1 MITFNT
7 EQVTK
12 NTTSKDLE
20 ALNAGCPEVKL
31 QEKSVE
37 YTQNAEYVVSPDA
50 GYDGLSKVNV
60 SVDLVVPTVQNSK
73 TVNITKNGS
82 TTVKPDTDYDVVEQ
96 VVVNTNIPLQEKQ
109 VDVLLSEP
117 TTVILPDT
125 GYTGITKLTVNHS
138 PVEANTA
145 YTATSNG
152 QYTIHPS
159 EGFDATTS
167 VNLTVNVP
175 ATPVEPTKSVEI
187 TQNGTTNII
196 PADGYDAIEGVDV
209 TVNVPSKE
217 EETKSVS
224 YTSNGSYTV
233 QPTEGKTLSEVSVSV
248 NVTNPPTAL
257 DISNKFVNCVN
268 QTITQSDIDA
278 FTGWENLTDGSY
290 KFYNTKSSSS
300 ITALVLPSFSGLT
313 NGDFMFANS
322 FSGSY
327 GPLID
332 LSNVNFSSVTSAKNM
347 FAHSWIIPGPNF
359 KLFAGENSK
368 QIFKEAYI
376 DGGFNSWAFYLD
388 DNTYLMTANELF
400 YNARISCGGSLA
412 LRFNAKSFSNA
423 FAEVMDLTDLSLDLD
438 SPQASTGVYIVGLT
452 NRSSITKLTLTLP
465 NGSYPNTYGES
476 GYTAFAG
483 NNLVDLT
490 INVINNSAS
499 FVNCVSLSQDSV
511 NNILNALTDVTA
523 EPKTITFAA
532 TQYGYV
538 TEEQKTA
545 ATAKGWTINQA

>member
-145 YTATSNG
+145 YTATNNG
-152 QYTIHPS
+152 NYTIHPS
-159 EGFDATTS
+159 EGYDATTS

-233 QPTEGKTLSEVSVSV
+233 QPTEGKTLSEVSVNV
-248 NVTNPPTAL
+248 NVANPPTAL
-257 DISNKFVNCVN
+257 DISNKFVSCVN
-268 QTITQSDIDA
+268 QTITQEDIDA
-278 FTGWENLTDGSY
+278 FTGWGNLTDGSY
-290 KFYNTKSSSS
+290 KFYRAKTLYSDTP
-300 ITALVLPSFSGLT
+300 ITLPAIPKLSNGAYMFSFAAPAPIISFAGIKINVS
-313 NGDFMFANS
+313 NGDNMFYQANIIVDEKFQFTCSSGGQYFGRATIDGKFGPNALYNADTTAHPNTYSRIFENATFKSPTQS
-322 FSGSY
+322 FYLVGTNFL
-327 GPLID
+327 GM
-332 LSNVNFSSVTSAKNM
+332 FSSVKG
-347 FAHSWIIPGPNF
+347 I
-359 KLFAGENSK
+359 
-368 QIFKEAYI
+368 Q
-376 DGGFNSWAFYLD
+376 D
-388 DNTYLMTANELF
+388 MTVTIE
-400 YNARISCGGSLA
+400 
-412 LRFNAKSFSNA
+412 
-423 FAEVMDLTDLSLDLD
+423 E
-438 SPQASTGVYIVGLT
+438 
-452 NRSSITKLTLTLP
+452 
-465 NGSYPNTYGES
+465 SYPITLNEMFRSMSSLTALHLNFPEVEINNGDSSYYSPFYGLI
-476 GYTAFAG
+476 
-483 NNLVDLT
+483 NLENLT
-490 INVINNSAS
+490 INRITNSCYFS
-499 FVNCVSLSQDSV
+499 DCKKLTQESV
-511 NNILNALTDVTA
+511 NNIINALADGVTNQ
-523 EPKTITFAA
+523 TIWFAS

>member
-145 YTATSNG
+145 YTANENG
-152 QYTIHPS
+152 SYTIHPS
-159 EGFDATTS
+159 EGYDATTS

-248 NVTNPPTAL
+248 NVTNPPTAY
-257 DISNKFVNCVN
+257 DINNPNVRLGGTYNRSTSAGSYFIEV
-268 QTITQSDIDA
+268 QQSDINSL
-278 FTGWENLTDGSY
+278 TG
-290 KFYNTKSSSS
+290 
-300 ITALVLPSFSGLT
+300 
-313 NGDFMFANS
+313 
-322 FSGSY
+322 
-327 GPLID
+327 
-332 LSNVNFSSVTSAKNM
+332 
-347 FAHSWIIPGPNF
+347 
-359 KLFAGENSK
+359 
-368 QIFKEAYI
+368 
-376 DGGFNSWAFYLD
+376 
-388 DNTYLMTANELF
+388 
-400 YNARISCGGSLA
+400 
-412 LRFNAKSFSNA
+412 
-423 FAEVMDLTDLSLDLD
+423 
-438 SPQASTGVYIVGLT
+438 
-452 NRSSITKLTLTLP
+452 
-465 NGSYPNTYGES
+465 
-476 GYTAFAG
+476 
-483 NNLVDLT
+483 
-490 INVINNSAS
+490 
-499 FVNCVSLSQDSV
+499 
-511 NNILNALTDVTA
+511 
-523 EPKTITFAA
+523 
-532 TQYGYV
+532 
-538 TEEQKTA
+538 
-545 ATAKGWTINQA
+545 

>member
-1 MITFNT
+1 MVTFNT
-7 EQVTK
+7 KQVTK

-109 VDVLLSEP
+109 VNVLLSEP

-145 YTATSNG
+145 YTANANG
-152 QYTIHPS
+152 SYTIHPS
-159 EGFDATTS
+159 EGYDATTS

-175 ATPVEPTKSVEI
+175 TTPVEPTKSVEI

-233 QPTEGKTLSEVSVSV
+233 QPTEGKTLSEVSVEV

-278 FTGWENLTDGSY
+278 FTGWENLTDGRY
-290 KFYNTKSSSS
+290 KFYLAKTSDSQNPV
-300 ITALVLPSFSGLT
+300 VLPAMSNLTRGNEMFSCDSLSKRSAFYDLRNVDFSKVT
-313 NGDFMFANS
+313 NAMEMFKNVRII
-322 FSGSY
+322 
-327 GPLID
+327 ID
-332 LSNVNFSSVTSAKNM
+332 DS
-347 FAHSWIIPGPNF
+347 F
-359 KLFAGENSK
+359 KLFASDSVS
-368 QIFKEAYI
+368 IFMGAEI
-376 DGGFNSWAFYLD
+376 NGTFNFSAFYKNNEIRLGRAD
-388 DNTYLMTANELF
+388 YLFKDAQIN
-400 YNARISCGGSLA
+400 YN
-412 LRFNAKSFSNA
+412 
-423 FAEVMDLTDLSLDLD
+423 DTLSLRLNT
-438 SPQASTGVYIVGLT
+438 SILAGAFQNVKGLT
-452 NRSSITKLTLTLP
+452 SLFLDLEGSPAGVNGIEITSLTKGSSITSLTITLP
-465 NGSYPNTYGES
+465 TDNNNTYGDVSWQTFLSNVME
-476 GYTAFAG
+476 
-483 NNLVDLT
+483 NVT
-490 INVINNSAS
+490 INVINNDCNISTS
-499 FVNCVSLSQDSV
+499 THLTQESV
-511 NNILNALTDVTA
+511 NNIINALADVTA
-523 EPKTITFAA
+523 NPKTLTLSN
-532 TQYGYV
+532 QVQSYV

-545 ATAKGWTINQA
+545 ATAKGWTINFA

>member
-82 TTVKPDTDYDVVEQ
+82 TTVKPDTDYDAVEQ
-96 VVVNTNIPLQEKQ
+96 IVVNTNIPLQEKQ

-117 TTVILPDT
+117 TTVITPDT
-125 GYTGITKLTVNHS
+125 GYEGITKLTVTHS

-152 QYTIHPS
+152 QHTIHPS
-159 EGFDATTS
+159 EGYDATTS

-248 NVTNPPTAL
+248 NVPSGGGL
-257 DISNKFVNCVN
+257 DISNKFVSCAN
-268 QTITQSDIDA
+268 QLITQSDIDA
-278 FTGWENLTDGSY
+278 FTGWENLTKGDNKFKNAVSQELIKLPNPETLTSIQYMFSAPDISRGVKLDVRGQSWSNVKSSTQAFRNISLTLDNKF
-290 KFYNTKSSSS
+290 KFYGSGTGVFYYS
-300 ITALVLPSFSGLT
+300 IITGELGYSAFYQSDDL
-313 NGDFMFANS
+313 FA
-322 FSGSY
+322 
-327 GPLID
+327 P
-332 LSNVNFSSVTSAKNM
+332 NFSEWFTRCHFNTPTVSLRLHSNNLGSM
-347 FAHSWIIPGPNF
+347 FEDTN
-359 KLFAGENSK
+359 
-368 QIFKEAYI
+368 
-376 DGGFNSWAFYLD
+376 
-388 DNTYLMTANELF
+388 
-400 YNARISCGGSLA
+400 
-412 LRFNAKSFSNA
+412 
-423 FAEVMDLTDLSLDLD
+423 LTSLDLN
-438 SPQASTGVYIVGLT
+438 VYET
-452 NRSSITKLTLTLP
+452 TP
-465 NGSYPNTYGES
+465 
-476 GYTAFAG
+476 
-483 NNLVDLT
+483 
-490 INVINNSAS
+490 
-499 FVNCVSLSQDSV
+499 VSLSKLCASCDKLKTLSLNLPELDNTFGVSNYGSFVYGCKVLETVTINHISKNIFLSDCVALTQESV
-511 NNILNALTDVTA
+511 NNIINALADGVTNQ
-523 EPKTITFAA
+523 TITFAA
-532 TQYGYV
+532 TPYSYI

>member
-117 TTVILPDT
+117 TTVITPDT
-125 GYTGITKLTVNHS
+125 GYEGITKLTVTHS

-145 YTATSNG
+145 YTANENG
-152 QYTIHPS
+152 SYTIHPS
-159 EGFDATTS
+159 EGYDATTS

-175 ATPVEPTKSVEI
+175 ATPIEPTKSVEI

-233 QPTEGKTLSEVSVSV
+233 QPTEGKTLSEISV
-248 NVTNPPTAL
+248 NVNVPSSGAL
-257 DISNKFVNCVN
+257 DISNKFVSCAN
-268 QTITQSDIDA
+268 QLITQSDIDA
-278 FTGWENLTDGSY
+278 FTGWENLTDGDK
-290 KFYNTKSSSS
+290 KFYNATSTELIK
-300 ITALVLPSFSGLT
+300 LPNPETLTSTQYMFSAPDISRGVKLDVR
-313 NGDFMFANS
+313 GQS
-322 FSGSY
+322 W
-327 GPLID
+327 
-332 LSNVNFSSVTSAKNM
+332 SNVKSGTQAFRNILLTLDNKFKFYGSGTGVFYGSLITGELGYSAFYQSDAVFAPNFSEWFSRCHFNTPTVSLRLHSNNLSSM
-347 FAHSWIIPGPNF
+347 FDSTN
-359 KLFAGENSK
+359 
-368 QIFKEAYI
+368 
-376 DGGFNSWAFYLD
+376 
-388 DNTYLMTANELF
+388 
-400 YNARISCGGSLA
+400 
-412 LRFNAKSFSNA
+412 
-423 FAEVMDLTDLSLDLD
+423 LTSLDLNVYEE
-438 SPQASTGVYIVGLT
+438 SPVSLQQLCASCDKLKTLSLNLPELDNTFGYNNYGSFVYGCKVLET
-452 NRSSITKLTLTLP
+452 
-465 NGSYPNTYGES
+465 
-476 GYTAFAG
+476 
-483 NNLVDLT
+483 VT
-490 INVINNSAS
+490 INHISTNVFMND
-499 FVNCVSLSQDSV
+499 CRSLTQDSV

-523 EPKTITFAA
+523 NPKTITFAS
-532 TQYGYV
+532 TQYGYI

>member
-82 TTVKPDTDYDVVEQ
+82 TTVKPDTAYDAVKQ

-109 VDVLLSEP
+109 VNVLLSEP
-117 TTVILPDT
+117 TTVVLPDT

-145 YTATSNG
+145 YTANKNG
-152 QYTIHPS
+152 SYTIRPS

-175 ATPVEPTKSVEI
+175 ATPVEPTKQVTI
-187 TQNGTTNII
+187 TSNGTTNII
-196 PADGYDAIEGVDV
+196 PADGYNAIEGVDV

-248 NVTNPPTAL
+248 NVPSSGAL
-257 DISNKFVNCVN
+257 DISNKFVSCVN
-268 QTITQSDIDA
+268 QTISQSDIDA
-278 FTGWENLTDGSY
+278 FTGWENLTDGRY
-290 KFYNTKSSSS
+290 KFYLAKTSDSQNPV
-300 ITALVLPSFSGLT
+300 VLPAMPNLTRGAEMFSCDSTSKRSAFYDLRNVDFSKVT
-313 NGDFMFANS
+313 NAMDMFRNVRII
-322 FSGSY
+322 
-327 GPLID
+327 ID
-332 LSNVNFSSVTSAKNM
+332 DS
-347 FAHSWIIPGPNF
+347 F
-359 KLFAGENSK
+359 KLFASDSIN
-368 QIFKEAYI
+368 IFTGAEI
-376 DGGFNSWAFYLD
+376 NGTFNFNAFY
-388 DNTYLMTANELF
+388 NTNEICLGRADYLFKDAQIN
-400 YNARISCGGSLA
+400 YN
-412 LRFNAKSFSNA
+412 
-423 FAEVMDLTDLSLDLD
+423 DTLSLRLNTNTLAGAF
-438 SPQASTGVYIVGLT
+438 QNVKGLT
-452 NRSSITKLTLTLP
+452 SLFLDLEGSPAGVNGIEITSLTKGSSITSLTITLP
-465 NGSYPNTYGES
+465 TDNNNTYGDVSWQTFLSNVME
-476 GYTAFAG
+476 
-483 NNLVDLT
+483 NVT
-490 INVINNSAS
+490 INVINNNCNISTSAH
-499 FVNCVSLSQDSV
+499 LTQESV
-511 NNILNALTDVTA
+511 NNIINALADVTA
-523 EPKTITFAA
+523 NPKTLTLS
-532 TQYGYV
+532 TQVQSYV

-545 ATAKGWTINQA
+545 ATAKGWTINFA

>member
-82 TTVKPDTDYDVVEQ
+82 TTVKPDTGYDVVEQ

-109 VDVLLSEP
+109 VEVLLSEP

-152 QYTIHPS
+152 QYTITPS

-196 PADGYDAIEGVDV
+196 PADGYDAIAGVDV

-248 NVTNPPTAL
+248 NVTNPPTAY
-257 DISNKFVNCVN
+257 DINNPNVRLGGTWRYTGSDYYLSV
-268 QTITQSDIDA
+268 QQSDIDSL
-278 FTGWENLTDGSY
+278 TGWETLTIGGGKCTMIEPETDLTFNLPEITDGNSMFYNPHLGITPNKKISFTDGSLSKMETAVGFCGSTALQFNFSNLDLSKCTSLSLGRAVIQTDVPLKVGVSQITFDSY
-290 KFYNTKSSSS
+290 SKFYNNSLKMRFIKEFDINTQNLISLERNINIQNVEFIFDHPFNPYRMFYNCGYLTDVIIQGNIYPNDSSLYASNFYGCGRLQNLS
-300 ITALVLPSFSGLT
+300 ITTISRSMHLEQAPSLT
-313 NGDFMFANS
+313 Q
-322 FSGSY
+322 
-327 GPLID
+327 
-332 LSNVNFSSVTSAKNM
+332 
-347 FAHSWIIPGPNF
+347 
-359 KLFAGENSK
+359 E
-368 QIFKEAYI
+368 
-376 DGGFNSWAFYLD
+376 
-388 DNTYLMTANELF
+388 
-400 YNARISCGGSLA
+400 
-412 LRFNAKSFSNA
+412 
-423 FAEVMDLTDLSLDLD
+423 
-438 SPQASTGVYIVGLT
+438 
-452 NRSSITKLTLTLP
+452 
-465 NGSYPNTYGES
+465 
-476 GYTAFAG
+476 
-483 NNLVDLT
+483 
-490 INVINNSAS
+490 
-499 FVNCVSLSQDSV
+499 SV
-511 NNILNALTDVTA
+511 NNIINALADGVTNQ
-523 EPKTITFAA
+523 TIWFAS

>member
-82 TTVKPDTDYDVVEQ
+82 TTVKPDTDYDAVEQ

-138 PVEANTA
+138 PVESNTA

-152 QYTIHPS
+152 QYTIRPS
-159 EGFDATTS
+159 EGYDATTS

-175 ATPVEPTKSVEI
+175 ATPVEPTKQVTI
-187 TQNGTTNII
+187 TSNGTTNII

-217 EETKSVS
+217 EEAKSVS

-268 QTITQSDIDA
+268 QTISQSDIDA
-278 FTGWENLTDGSY
+278 FTGWENLTNGSY
-290 KFYNTKSSSS
+290 KFYKTTTSDLQNPV
-300 ITALVLPSFSGLT
+300 VLPAMPNLTKGSGMFNCDLTQPRSAFFDLRNVDFSK
-313 NGDFMFANS
+313 
-322 FSGSY
+322 
-327 GPLID
+327 
-332 LSNVNFSSVTSAKNM
+332 VTSATEM
-347 FAHSWIIPGPNF
+347 FRNSRIIIDDSF
-359 KLFAGENSK
+359 KLFAGDSVN
-368 QIFKEAYI
+368 IFYGAEI
-376 DGGFNSWAFYLD
+376 NGTFNFNAFYK
-388 DNTYLMTANELF
+388 TNELCLSRADNLF
-400 YNARISCGGSLA
+400 NGVIFNDNDSLS
-412 LRFNAKSFSNA
+412 LRFNTNTLAGA
-423 FAEVMDLTDLSLDLD
+423 FRNV
-438 SPQASTGVYIVGLT
+438 VGLT
-452 NRSSITKLTLTLP
+452 SLFLDLEGGPAGVNGIEITSLTKGSSITSLTITLP
-465 NGSYPNTYGES
+465 EANNTYGDVSYQTFLSNVME
-476 GYTAFAG
+476 
-483 NNLVDLT
+483 NVT
-490 INVINNSAS
+490 INIINNNCNISTSAS
-499 FVNCVSLSQDSV
+499 LTQDSV
-511 NNILNALTDVTA
+511 NNIINALADVTA
-523 EPKTITFAA
+523 KPKTITFAA
-532 TQYGYV
+532 TPYSYI

>member
-82 TTVKPDTDYDVVEQ
+82 TTVKPDTGYDVVEQ

-145 YTATSNG
+145 YTANKNG
-152 QYTIHPS
+152 SYTIHPS

-248 NVTNPPTAL
+248 NVPSSGAL
-257 DISNKFVNCVN
+257 DISNKFVSCAN

-278 FTGWENLTDGSY
+278 FTGWENLTNGDNKFKSATSQELIKLPNPETLTSIQYMFSAPDISRGVKLDVRGQSWSNVKSGAQAFRNILLTLDNKF
-290 KFYNTKSSSS
+290 KFYGSGTGVFYYSS
-300 ITALVLPSFSGLT
+300 ITGELGYSAFYQSDDLFAPNFSEWFTRCYFNTPTVSLRLHS
-313 NGDFMFANS
+313 NNLYSMFAETN
-322 FSGSY
+322 
-327 GPLID
+327 
-332 LSNVNFSSVTSAKNM
+332 
-347 FAHSWIIPGPNF
+347 
-359 KLFAGENSK
+359 
-368 QIFKEAYI
+368 
-376 DGGFNSWAFYLD
+376 
-388 DNTYLMTANELF
+388 
-400 YNARISCGGSLA
+400 
-412 LRFNAKSFSNA
+412 
-423 FAEVMDLTDLSLDLD
+423 LTSLDLNVYETTPV
-438 SPQASTGVYIVGLT
+438 SLQKLCASCDKLKTLSLNLPEFDNTFGGSNYGSFVYGCKALETV
-452 NRSSITKLTLTLP
+452 
-465 NGSYPNTYGES
+465 
-476 GYTAFAG
+476 
-483 NNLVDLT
+483 T
-490 INVINNSAS
+490 INHISTNIFLSD
-499 FVNCVSLSQDSV
+499 CRSLTQESV
-511 NNILNALTDVTA
+511 NNIINALADVTA
-523 EPKTITFAA
+523 NPKTITFAA
-532 TQYGYV
+532 TPYSYI

>member
-82 TTVKPDTDYDVVEQ
+82 TTVKPDTDYDAVEQ

-125 GYTGITKLTVNHS
+125 GYTGITKLTVNHP

-159 EGFDATTS
+159 EGFEATTS

-248 NVTNPPTAL
+248 NVPSSGAL
-257 DISNKFVNCVN
+257 DISNKFVSCAN
-268 QTITQSDIDA
+268 QTISQSDIDA
-278 FTGWENLTDGSY
+278 FTGWENLTKGDK
-290 KFYNTKSSSS
+290 KFYNATSQELIKLPNPETLTSINQMFNASNISRGVKLDVRGQSWSNVKSSTQAFRNISLTLDNKFKFYGS
-300 ITALVLPSFSGLT
+300 GTGVFYASLITGELG
-313 NGDFMFANS
+313 
-322 FSGSY
+322 Y
-327 GPLID
+327 
-332 LSNVNFSSVTSAKNM
+332 SA
-347 FAHSWIIPGPNF
+347 FYQSDD
-359 KLFAGENSK
+359 LFAPDFSEW
-368 QIFKEAYI
+368 F
-376 DGGFNSWAFYLD
+376 
-388 DNTYLMTANELF
+388 
-400 YNARISCGGSLA
+400 ARC
-412 LRFNAKSFSNA
+412 RFNTPTVSLRLHSNSLDSM
-423 FAEVMDLTDLSLDLD
+423 FNTTNLTSLDLN
-438 SPQASTGVYIVGLT
+438 VYEVTPVNLRNLCG
-452 NRSSITKLTLTLP
+452 SCDKLKTLSLNLP
-465 NGSYPNTYGES
+465 ELDNTFGTSNYGSFVYGCKVLE
-476 GYTAFAG
+476 T
-483 NNLVDLT
+483 VT
-490 INVINNSAS
+490 INHISTNIFFSD
-499 FVNCVSLSQDSV
+499 CRSLTQESV
-511 NNILNALTDVTA
+511 NNIINALADGVTNQ
-523 EPKTITFAA
+523 TIWFAA

>member
-145 YTATSNG
+145 YTANENG
-152 QYTIHPS
+152 SYTIHPS
-159 EGFDATTS
+159 EGYDATTS

-248 NVTNPPTAL
+248 NVTNPPTAY
-257 DISNKFVNCVN
+257 DINNPNVRLGGTYNRSTSAGSYFIEV
-268 QTITQSDIDA
+268 QQSDINSL
-278 FTGWENLTDGSY
+278 TGWESLTIGSGKCVGIFPKGDLIFNLPEITSADWMFYGASLGTGGWGRHKISFTDGSLS
-290 KFYNTKSSSS
+290 KLISAENFCGSED
-300 ITALVLPSFSGLT
+300 LWFDFS
-313 NGDFMFANS
+313 NV
-322 FSGSY
+322 
-327 GPLID
+327 D
-332 LSNVNFSSVTSAKNM
+332 LSNCWKCSFGAAKLQTDNYL
-347 FAHSWIIPGPNF
+347 
-359 KLFAGENSK
+359 KLGA
-368 QIFKEAYI
+368 A
-376 DGGFNSWAFYLD
+376 D
-388 DNTYLMTANELF
+388 
-400 YNARISCGGSLA
+400 ISF
-412 LRFNAKSFSNA
+412 R
-423 FAEVMDLTDLSLDLD
+423 
-438 SPQASTGVYIVGLT
+438 
-452 NRSSITKLTLTLP
+452 
-465 NGSYPNTYGES
+465 
-476 GYTAFAG
+476 
-483 NNLVDLT
+483 
-490 INVINNSAS
+490 SAS
-499 FVNCVSLSQDSV
+499 FVNNEIKLQFPKSHTNSIDFQNNTQLHKAYLIFDYPFSPSKMFYGCSNLEEVAIQGDLSPKDESTRYTSNFYMCYKLTNASFTKILTSVWFGDCKKLTQESV
-511 NNILNALTDVTA
+511 NNIINALADGVTNQ
-523 EPKTITFAA
+523 TITFAS

>member
-82 TTVKPDTDYDVVEQ
+82 TTVKPDTDYDAVEQ

-145 YTATSNG
+145 YTANANG
-152 QYTIHPS
+152 SYTIHPS
-159 EGFDATTS
+159 EGYDATTS

-248 NVTNPPTAL
+248 NVPSSGAL
-257 DISNKFVNCVN
+257 DISNKFVSCAN
-268 QTITQSDIDA
+268 QLITQSDIDA
-278 FTGWENLTDGSY
+278 FTGWENLTKGDNKFKNATSQELIKLPNPETLTSIQQMFSAPDISRGVKLDVRGQSWSNVKSSTQAFRNISLTLDNKF
-290 KFYNTKSSSS
+290 KFYGSGTGVFYASS
-300 ITALVLPSFSGLT
+300 ITGELG
-313 NGDFMFANS
+313 
-322 FSGSY
+322 Y
-327 GPLID
+327 
-332 LSNVNFSSVTSAKNM
+332 SAFYQSDN
-347 FAHSWIIPGPNF
+347 
-359 KLFAGENSK
+359 LFAPKFSEWFMRCYFNTPTVSLRLHSSDLMSM
-368 QIFKEAYI
+368 FEAT
-376 DGGFNSWAFYLD
+376 N
-388 DNTYLMTANELF
+388 
-400 YNARISCGGSLA
+400 
-412 LRFNAKSFSNA
+412 
-423 FAEVMDLTDLSLDLD
+423 LTSLDLNVYVE
-438 SPQASTGVYIVGLT
+438 SPASLQRLCSSCDKLKTLSLSLPELDNTFGTSNYGSFVYGCKVLET
-452 NRSSITKLTLTLP
+452 
-465 NGSYPNTYGES
+465 
-476 GYTAFAG
+476 
-483 NNLVDLT
+483 VT
-490 INVINNSAS
+490 INHISTNIFFSD
-499 FVNCVSLSQDSV
+499 CRSLTQDSV
-511 NNILNALTDVTA
+511 NNILNALADVTA
-523 EPKTITFAA
+523 APKTITFAA
-532 TQYGYV
+532 PQYGYV

>member
-145 YTATSNG
+145 YTANENG
-152 QYTIHPS
+152 SYTIHPS

-196 PADGYDAIEGVDV
+196 PADGYNAIEGVDV

-278 FTGWENLTDGSY
+278 FTGWENLTDGRY
-290 KFYNTKSSSS
+290 KFYLAKTSDSQ
-300 ITALVLPSFSGLT
+300 TPVVLPAMPNLTRGTEMFSCDSISQRSAFYDLRNVDFSKVT
-313 NGDFMFANS
+313 NAMAMFQNVRII
-322 FSGSY
+322 
-327 GPLID
+327 ID
-332 LSNVNFSSVTSAKNM
+332 DS
-347 FAHSWIIPGPNF
+347 F
-359 KLFAGENSK
+359 KLFASDSVN
-368 QIFKEAYI
+368 IFMGAEI
-376 DGGFNSWAFYLD
+376 NGTFNFSAFYKTNEICLGRAD
-388 DNTYLMTANELF
+388 YLFKDAQIN
-400 YNARISCGGSLA
+400 YN
-412 LRFNAKSFSNA
+412 
-423 FAEVMDLTDLSLDLD
+423 DTLSLRLNT
-438 SPQASTGVYIVGLT
+438 STLAGAFQNVNGLT
-452 NRSSITKLTLTLP
+452 SLFLDLEGGPAGVNGIEITNLTKGSSITSLTITLP
-465 NGSYPNTYGES
+465 TDNNNTYGDVSWQTFLSNVME
-476 GYTAFAG
+476 
-483 NNLVDLT
+483 NVT
-490 INVINNSAS
+490 INVINN
-499 FVNCVSLSQDSV
+499 NCDISTSTHLTQESV
-511 NNILNALTDVTA
+511 NNIINALADVTA
-523 EPKTITFAA
+523 NPKTLTLSN
-532 TQYGYV
+532 QVQSYV

-545 ATAKGWTINQA
+545 ATAKGWTINFA

>member
-82 TTVKPDTDYDVVEQ
+82 TTVKPDTDYDAVEQ

-109 VDVLLSEP
+109 VNVLLSEP

-125 GYTGITKLTVNHS
+125 GYTGITKLTVNHP

-145 YTATSNG
+145 YTANENG
-152 QYTIHPS
+152 SYTIHPS
-159 EGFDATTS
+159 EGFEATTS

-196 PADGYDAIEGVDV
+196 PADGYNAIEGVDV

-248 NVTNPPTAL
+248 NVPSSGAL
-257 DISNKFVNCVN
+257 DVSSPYVCFALLGETRYDSSQGGVTLDDINGIS
-268 QTITQSDIDA
+268 
-278 FTGWENLTDGSY
+278 GWENLTDGFY
-290 KFYNTKSSSS
+290 KFNNTYIASPLIWPENLFQNLISGNSMFSSARARTTDRQGGVLNMSNQSFPNLETAEQMFSLTSTATELQMPSEDVAMFPKLKQALRMFAGARILSGGYVNVTGPLES
-300 ITALVLPSFSGLT
+300 IT
-313 NGDFMFANS
+313 FM
-322 FSGSY
+322 FSGSF
-327 GPLID
+327 PDSNHTPTVSLTN
-332 LSNVNFSSVTSAKNM
+332 LSNLTDADRPLGVSNSFIEEFILTGLPVDCNLSVGTHLSEHSVSSIITTLADVTSNPK
-347 FAHSWIIPGPNF
+347 
-359 KLFAGENSK
+359 
-368 QIFKEAYI
+368 
-376 DGGFNSWAFYLD
+376 
-388 DNTYLMTANELF
+388 
-400 YNARISCGGSLA
+400 
-412 LRFNAKSFSNA
+412 
-423 FAEVMDLTDLSLDLD
+423 
-438 SPQASTGVYIVGLT
+438 
-452 NRSSITKLTLTLP
+452 TLTL
-465 NGSYPNTYGES
+465 S
-476 GYTAFAG
+476 
-483 NNLVDLT
+483 
-490 INVINNSAS
+490 
-499 FVNCVSLSQDSV
+499 
-511 NNILNALTDVTA
+511 
-523 EPKTITFAA
+523 
-532 TQYGYV
+532 TQVQSYV
-538 TEEQKTA
+538 TEDMKTA
-545 ATAKGWTINQA
+545 ATAKGWTINFA

>member
-82 TTVKPDTDYDVVEQ
+82 TTVKPDTDYDAVEQ

-145 YTATSNG
+145 YTANENG
-152 QYTIHPS
+152 SYTIHPS
-159 EGFDATTS
+159 EGYDATTS

-187 TQNGTTNII
+187 TQNGITNII

-248 NVTNPPTAL
+248 NVPSSGAL
-257 DISNKFVNCVN
+257 DISNKFVSCVN
-268 QTITQSDIDA
+268 QTITQEDIDA

-290 KFYNTKSSSS
+290 KFYKSKSSSINIIRE
-300 ITALVLPSFSGLT
+300 ITLPEMPKLLNGNNMCNSDPTLKYHLEGKTFKLSAAQNMFRNSRVSVDENFRFVSTGGGYFNAAIISGNFARNAFYIDADSCADINGMFTDATLPSSLSLEFRD
-313 NGDFMFANS
+313 NINCNEMFWRCK
-322 FSGSY
+322 
-327 GPLID
+327 D
-332 LSNVNFSSVTSAKNM
+332 LV
-347 FAHSWIIPGPNF
+347 
-359 KLFAGENSK
+359 
-368 QIFKEAYI
+368 
-376 DGGFNSWAFYLD
+376 
-388 DNTYLMTANELF
+388 
-400 YNARISCGGSLA
+400 
-412 LRFNAKSFSNA
+412 
-423 FAEVMDLTDLSLDLD
+423 SLDLTLNGTSLTIKNLLSNITSLETLNLTLNSD
-438 SPQASTGVYIVGLT
+438 STIDFGGHSFYSPFYYTSNLT
-452 NRSSITKLTLTLP
+452 N
-465 NGSYPNTYGES
+465 
-476 GYTAFAG
+476 
-483 NNLVDLT
+483 LT
-490 INVINNSAS
+490 INIINDSCWFND
-499 FVNCVSLSQDSV
+499 CTLLTQDSV
-511 NNILNALTDVTA
+511 NNIINALADVTA
-523 EPKTITFAA
+523 NPKTITFAA

>member
-82 TTVKPDTDYDVVEQ
+82 TTVKPDTGYDVVEQ

-117 TTVILPDT
+117 TTVITPDT
-125 GYTGITKLTVNHS
+125 GYEGITKLTVTHS

-145 YTATSNG
+145 YTANANG
-152 QYTIHPS
+152 SYTIHPS
-159 EGFDATTS
+159 EGYDATTS

-196 PADGYDAIEGVDV
+196 PTVGYDAIEGVDV

-248 NVTNPPTAL
+248 NVAGSGAL
-257 DISNKFVNCVN
+257 DISNKFVSCAN
-268 QTITQSDIDA
+268 QLITQSDIDA
-278 FTGWENLTDGSY
+278 FTGWENLTDGDN
-290 KFYNTKSSSS
+290 KFHNATSTEL
-300 ITALVLPSFSGLT
+300 IRLP
-313 NGDFMFANS
+313 N
-322 FSGSY
+322 
-327 GPLID
+327 P
-332 LSNVNFSSVTSAKNM
+332 
-347 FAHSWIIPGPNF
+347 
-359 KLFAGENSK
+359 E
-368 QIFKEAYI
+368 
-376 DGGFNSWAFYLD
+376 
-388 DNTYLMTANELF
+388 
-400 YNARISCGGSLA
+400 
-412 LRFNAKSFSNA
+412 
-423 FAEVMDLTDLSLDLD
+423 
-438 SPQASTGVYIVGLT
+438 
-452 NRSSITKLTLTLP
+452 TLT
-465 NGSYPNTYGES
+465 SIQQM
-476 GYTAFAG
+476 F
-483 NNLVDLT
+483 
-490 INVINNSAS
+490 SAPDIS
-499 FVNCVSLSQDSV
+499 RGVKL
-511 NNILNALTDVTA
+511 DVRG
-523 EPKTITFAA
+523 
-532 TQYGYV
+532 QS
-538 TEEQKTA
+538 
-545 ATAKGWTINQA
+545 

>member
-82 TTVKPDTDYDVVEQ
+82 TTVKPDTDYDAVEQ

-125 GYTGITKLTVNHS
+125 GYTGITKLTVNHP

-248 NVTNPPTAL
+248 NVPSSGAL
-257 DISNKFVNCVN
+257 DISNKFVSCAN
-268 QTITQSDIDA
+268 QTISQSDIDA
-278 FTGWENLTDGSY
+278 FTGWENLTKGDK
-290 KFYNTKSSSS
+290 KFYNATSQELIKLPNPETLTSINQMFNASNISRGVKLDVRGQSWSNVKSSTQAFRNISLTLDNKFKFYGS
-300 ITALVLPSFSGLT
+300 GTGVFYASLITGELG
-313 NGDFMFANS
+313 
-322 FSGSY
+322 Y
-327 GPLID
+327 
-332 LSNVNFSSVTSAKNM
+332 SA
-347 FAHSWIIPGPNF
+347 FYQSDD
-359 KLFAGENSK
+359 LFAPDFSEW
-368 QIFKEAYI
+368 F
-376 DGGFNSWAFYLD
+376 
-388 DNTYLMTANELF
+388 
-400 YNARISCGGSLA
+400 ARC
-412 LRFNAKSFSNA
+412 RFNTPTVSLRLHSNSLDSM
-423 FAEVMDLTDLSLDLD
+423 FNTTNLTSLDLN
-438 SPQASTGVYIVGLT
+438 VYEVTPVNLRNLCG
-452 NRSSITKLTLTLP
+452 SCDKLKTLSLNLP
-465 NGSYPNTYGES
+465 ELDNTFGTSNYGSFVYGCKVLE
-476 GYTAFAG
+476 T
-483 NNLVDLT
+483 VT
-490 INVINNSAS
+490 INHISTNIFFSD
-499 FVNCVSLSQDSV
+499 CRSLTQESV
-511 NNILNALTDVTA
+511 NNIINALADGVTNQ
-523 EPKTITFAA
+523 TIWFAA

>member
-82 TTVKPDTDYDVVEQ
+82 TTVKPDTGYDAVEQ

-145 YTATSNG
+145 YTANKNG
-152 QYTIHPS
+152 SYTIHPS
-159 EGFDATTS
+159 EGYDATTS

-196 PADGYDAIEGVDV
+196 PADGYDAIAGVDV

-257 DISNKFVNCVN
+257 DISNKFVSCAN
-268 QTITQSDIDA
+268 QLITQSDIDA
-278 FTGWENLTDGSY
+278 FTGWENLTKGDNKFKNATSTELIKLPNPETLTSIQYMFSAPDISRGVKLDVRGQSWSNVKSSTQAFRNISLTLDNKF
-290 KFYNTKSSSS
+290 KFYGSGTGVFYASS
-300 ITALVLPSFSGLT
+300 ITGELGYSAFYQSDNL
-313 NGDFMFANS
+313 FA
-322 FSGSY
+322 
-327 GPLID
+327 P
-332 LSNVNFSSVTSAKNM
+332 NFSEWFTRCHFNTPTVSLRLHSNNLSSM
-347 FAHSWIIPGPNF
+347 F
-359 KLFAGENSK
+359 GETN
-368 QIFKEAYI
+368 
-376 DGGFNSWAFYLD
+376 
-388 DNTYLMTANELF
+388 
-400 YNARISCGGSLA
+400 
-412 LRFNAKSFSNA
+412 
-423 FAEVMDLTDLSLDLD
+423 LTSLDLNVYETTPV
-438 SPQASTGVYIVGLT
+438 SLQQLCASCDKLKTLSLNLPELDNTFGVSNY
-452 NRSSITKLTLTLP
+452 
-465 NGSYPNTYGES
+465 GSFVYGCKALE
-476 GYTAFAG
+476 T
-483 NNLVDLT
+483 VT
-490 INVINNSAS
+490 INHISRNIFLNDC
-499 FVNCVSLSQDSV
+499 NQLTQDSV

-523 EPKTITFAA
+523 NPKTITFAA
-532 TQYGYV
+532 TPYSYI
-538 TEEQKTA
+538 TEDQKTA
-545 ATAKGWTINQA
+545 ATAKGWTINKA

>member
-82 TTVKPDTDYDVVEQ
+82 TTVKPDTDYDAVEQ

-109 VDVLLSEP
+109 VNVLLSEP

-125 GYTGITKLTVNHS
+125 GYTGITKLTVNHP

-248 NVTNPPTAL
+248 NVPSSGAL
-257 DISNKFVNCVN
+257 DISNKFVSCAN
-268 QTITQSDIDA
+268 QTISQSDIDA
-278 FTGWENLTDGSY
+278 FTGWENLTKGDK
-290 KFYNTKSSSS
+290 KFYNATSQELIKLPNPETLTSINQMFNASNISRGVKLDVRGQSWSNVKSSTQAFRNISLTLDNKFKFYGS
-300 ITALVLPSFSGLT
+300 GTGVFYASLITGELG
-313 NGDFMFANS
+313 
-322 FSGSY
+322 Y
-327 GPLID
+327 
-332 LSNVNFSSVTSAKNM
+332 SA
-347 FAHSWIIPGPNF
+347 FYQSDD
-359 KLFAGENSK
+359 LFAPDFSEW
-368 QIFKEAYI
+368 F
-376 DGGFNSWAFYLD
+376 
-388 DNTYLMTANELF
+388 
-400 YNARISCGGSLA
+400 ARC
-412 LRFNAKSFSNA
+412 RFNTPTVSLRLHSNSLDSM
-423 FAEVMDLTDLSLDLD
+423 FNTTNLTSLDLN
-438 SPQASTGVYIVGLT
+438 VYEVTPVNLRNLCG
-452 NRSSITKLTLTLP
+452 SCDKLKTLSLNLP
-465 NGSYPNTYGES
+465 ELDNTFGTSNYGSFVYGCKVLE
-476 GYTAFAG
+476 T
-483 NNLVDLT
+483 VT
-490 INVINNSAS
+490 INHISTNIFFSD
-499 FVNCVSLSQDSV
+499 CRSLTQESV
-511 NNILNALTDVTA
+511 NNIINALADGVTNQ
-523 EPKTITFAA
+523 TIWFAA

>member
-37 YTQNAEYVVSPDA
+37 YTQNAEYIVSPDA

-82 TTVKPDTDYDVVEQ
+82 TTVKPDTGYDVVEQ

-145 YTATSNG
+145 YTANANG
-152 QYTIHPS
+152 SYTIHPS
-159 EGFDATTS
+159 EGYDATTS

-196 PADGYDAIEGVDV
+196 PADGYNAIEGVDV

-248 NVTNPPTAL
+248 NVPSSGAL

-268 QTITQSDIDA
+268 QTISQSDIDA

-290 KFYNTKSSSS
+290 KFYNTKSSST

-322 FSGSY
+322 FSGRY

-332 LSNVNFSSVTSAKNM
+332 LSNVAFSSVTSAKNM
-347 FAHSWIIPGPNF
+347 FNQAHIIPGPNF
-359 KLFAGENSK
+359 KLFAGGDSSS
-368 QIFKEAYI
+368 IFKGAYI
-376 DGGFNSWAFYLD
+376 DGGFNYSTFYKD
-388 DNTYLMTANELF
+388 DNTYLMNASHLF
-400 YNARISCGGSLA
+400 YQARISYSGTLS
-412 LRFNAKSFSNA
+412 LRFNSNNYNSA
-423 FAEVMDLTDLSLDLD
+423 FAGVSDLEGLSLELD
-438 SPQASTGVYIVGLT
+438 NPGGINGIDIESLT
-452 NRSSITKLTLTLP
+452 RQSSITELTLTLP
-465 NGSYPNTYGES
+465 NSSTPNTYGKLEFLC
-476 GYTAFAG
+476 FAG
-483 NNLVDLT
+483 DNLVNLT
-490 INVINNSAS
+490 INVINNS
-499 FVNCVSLSQDSV
+499 VNFGTCNQLTQDSV

-523 EPKTITFAA
+523 DPKTITFAA
-532 TQYGYV
+532 TPYSYI

>member
-117 TTVILPDT
+117 TTVITPDT
-125 GYTGITKLTVNHS
+125 GYEGITKLTVTHS

-145 YTATSNG
+145 YTANKNG
-152 QYTIHPS
+152 SYTIHPS

-196 PADGYDAIEGVDV
+196 PADGYNAIEGVDV

-248 NVTNPPTAL
+248 NVTNPPTAY
-257 DISNKFVNCVN
+257 DINNPNVRLGGEVVNSNIEYRKYIRVA
-268 QTITQSDIDA
+268 QSDINA
-278 FTGWENLTDGSY
+278 LSGWETLQDGIGKCSAIYPAEDLTFNLPELVCGDYMFYSGDLGGTPNKTISFTDGSLSKMTSAAGFAGTSRLSFNLSNLDLTNCRY
-290 KFYNTKSSSS
+290 FSLGNSRIQTDNYLKLGANGLNLTKCEFVNNEVKLHFLYNFSTSGYGGEVTFEGNQNIHKIHLIFSNPYRLYRSFYN
-300 ITALVLPSFSGLT
+300 
-313 NGDFMFANS
+313 
-322 FSGSY
+322 
-327 GPLID
+327 
-332 LSNVNFSSVTSAKNM
+332 
-347 FAHSWIIPGPNF
+347 
-359 KLFAGENSK
+359 
-368 QIFKEAYI
+368 
-376 DGGFNSWAFYLD
+376 
-388 DNTYLMTANELF
+388 
-400 YNARISCGGSLA
+400 CGY
-412 LRFNAKSFSNA
+412 
-423 FAEVMDLTDLSLDLD
+423 LTDLEIQGELYVNDSSLY
-438 SPQASTGVYIVGLT
+438 ASNFY
-452 NRSSITKLTLTLP
+452 
-465 NGSYPNTYGES
+465 
-476 GYTAFAG
+476 
-483 NNLVDLT
+483 
-490 INVINNSAS
+490 
-499 FVNCVSLSQDSV
+499 NCLRLKNVSLTKIWNTMYWNGAPSLTQESV
-511 NNILNALTDVTA
+511 NNIINALADGVTNQ
-523 EPKTITFAA
+523 TITFAA
-532 TQYGYV
+532 TQYGYI